1 MLINYIR
8 FIIST
13 KYSLLLRGTGCVVL
27 VLFLCSCGAN
37 LPLQNKTLQEVK
49 DLSATKYSIIFFIHG
64 DGNYAYH
71 DNNGNEL
78 NADEVTLE
86 NAIKVAEQN
95 PNAEVFIFH
104 QKPRMHFLFF
114 FPLRDG
120 EFYYYRNGKLIAN
133 ETYWRDKEISNF
145 DLEAEVY
152 NSLKVNNN
160 QKMINV
166 FLYFGHEIPEY
177 GGTDYDES
185 YPDRVFTVHDLA
197 SVMKLFANNFSKF
210 DLTVLSTCYGGTPFT
225 IGKLGRFSKT
235 IVASPD
241 NLHLSYFDFHLMA
254 RLDINLQD
262 GDVPAFAKRFAQ
274 KAFNKLTNDVQ
285 TTVSVVVYDVDRVQ
299 NYLHSINK
307 VYDQTLNYLK
317 EETQIS
323 MTKIE
328 HCDCADIPAYKLP
341 EMNEGIEVF
350 FRSARFG
357 RLKNKQKHSGWECW
371 KYESLNEQPK
381 N

>member
-1 MLINYIR
+1 M
-8 FIIST
+8 
-13 KYSLLLRGTGCVVL
+13 VL
-27 VLFLCSCGAN
+27 ALFLCSCGSN
-37 LPLQNKTLQEVK
+37 LPLQNKTLQKEK

-71 DNNGNEL
+71 DKNGNEL

-86 NAIKVAEQN
+86 DAIKVAEQN

-104 QKPRMHFLFF
+104 QKPRRHFLFF

-120 EFYYYRNGKLIAN
+120 EYYYYRNGRLIAN
-133 ETYWRDKEISNF
+133 ETYWRDKEKSNF
-145 DLEAEVY
+145 NLESDVY
-152 NSLKVNNN
+152 NSLKVNNK

-177 GGTDYDES
+177 GGKDYDES
-185 YPDRVFTVHDLA
+185 YPERTFTVNDLA
-197 SVMKLFANNFSKF
+197 SGMKLFTNEFQKF
-210 DLTVLSTCYGGTPFT
+210 DLTVLSTCYGGTPYT
-225 IGKLGRFSKT
+225 IAKLGQFSKT
-235 IVASPD
+235 IVTSPD
-241 NLHLSYFDFHLMA
+241 NLHLSYFNFHLMEH
-254 RLDINLQD
+254 LDINLQN
-262 GDVPAFAKRFAQ
+262 GDVPVFAKRFAQ
-274 KAFNKLTNDVQ
+274 QAFNQLTNDVQ

-299 NYLHSINK
+299 KYLHLINK

-317 EETQIS
+317 KETQVS
-323 MTKIE
+323 MAKIE
-328 HCDCADIPAYKLP
+328 HCDCADIPSYKFP
-341 EMNEGIEVF
+341 AMDEGIEVF

-371 KYESLNEQPK
+371 KYESLNIQAQ